1 MPRFKVLEVDTA
13 AELEVKLNSEENTNY
28 RQLYVIH
35 APISSFPL
43 KLIAVL
49 VVMGCDEHDKIP

>member
-13 AELEVKLNSEENTNY
+13 AELEVKLNSQENSNY
-28 RQLYVIH
+28 RLLQVVH

-49 VVMGCDEHDKIP
+49 VLMG

>member
-28 RQLYVIH
+28 RLLYVIH
-35 APISSFPL
+35 APISGFPL
-43 KLIAVL
+43 KLFAVL
-49 VVMGCDEHDKIP
+49 VVMG